1 MEVPRHVLQTYIR
14 TNEFPLIQHHKDSFN
29 AMLNTDI
36 PNFIRAMN
44 PLTLELGDKTTND
57 STRRY
62 IRVWIGGK
70 QNTSIRYA
78 SPVELDGTAVL
89 PQTCRLNNMTY
100 TVSIRANIDIEYEVE
115 GKPIVKTFSD
125 VLIGEIPLML
135 RSQYCY
141 LTSIPAEAIDECKF
155 EIGGYFIIEG
165 VERALLTQEL
175 LGNNMFYAGVRKRK
189 ATASGGSK
197 TLVEKESALKFQL
210 EGDEKLE
217 YEEEDEYY
225 SAIKTMSEDGSRG
238 AYSHFLT
245 LPSEVSIELRYEEDE
260 RYSAL
265 EDITKN
271 YARLVMIQLSGFEN
285 PVPVISLFRAL
296 GLSSD
301 QDIYESVLAGVPDKD
316 RIKYDDIFYQI
327 MISHDKFIEYS
338 NETDL
343 EILARQTRSQSK
355 SEVVKNLYE
364 KLFSHVEGDMNDAGA
379 LFRRKGY
386 MLGSLLKM
394 AMDVA
399 IGRRGPSD
407 RDSMQFK
414 RFKTSGV
421 LCFEEFRRNYIE
433 IANAMLLKMD
443 KRVQYEPKNY
453 AGTNIANLVQVENIN
468 RYWTS
473 WMLLSGFVKSFKGS
487 WGKEIGVSQILPRAS
502 YMSAIHFLRGSSLQ
516 IDKTISTAPPR
527 RLYASLFGLMCP
539 VDSPD
544 GSDIGYKKSFAMF
557 AQVSTAF
564 SVEKV
569 KEIIKSTNLFL
580 ETANIHPSTWKPEW
594 TKIYL
599 NSDLIGVC
607 TGDTE
612 LFHSKM
618 ISARRSGELAHSV
631 SLSWMRVNN
640 EYKIYCDAG
649 RPIRPVYREGTT
661 SEQIMACKTWE
672 EMMKYIDYI
681 DAYETDSLLLS
692 LTPFNPELPSELH
705 MTFNLSAITNLVPFS
720 DHNPVTRSVFAI
732 QQQKYAAAWFHTNY
746 KKRFDTIAMML
757 CQPQKPLS
765 QTWVYNE
772 IMGKGG
778 CLPYGVNAIV
788 AVTVYGGTNQEDA
801 VILNKSAVQRGM
813 YQTMYYHTYETSEEF
828 IYEAYTYIDNERVV
842 DQTSSVYTEIANPT
856 KDGSIKLKANK
867 DYTKL
872 DSKGIIRLDSI
883 VDENTI
889 LIGHISPIFSAKGHL
904 EGHQDKSVEAKR
916 GQLGRV
922 DAVYTF
928 HNDSGRKCVKIRVVE
943 ERFPIVGDKM
953 ASRHSQKGVV
963 GELISEQ
970 DMPFTKDG
978 IRPDLIFN
986 PHGLPSRMTTG
997 QVIEIASNKLGGH
1010 LGAYTD
1016 ATPFTTSNR
1025 LQDLRKALL
1034 DRGFHPH
1041 GHEVLYNGQTGE
1053 QMEAD
1058 IFMGPIYY
1066 QRLKHMVED
1075 KINYR
1080 EKGPVKLL
1088 TRQPTQGR
1096 GDEGGMRIG
1105 EMERDALISHG
1116 MSKFLQES
1124 MMDRSDKQTIVFD
1137 HEEGRFDTSKDML
1150 DAPHSMALFAQELE
1164 ALHVQLHIQTD
1175 SV

>member
-36 PNFIRAMN
+36 PTFIRAMN

-70 QNTSIRYA
+70 EKTAIRYS
-78 SPVELDGTAVL
+78 SPVELDGTAVV

-100 TVSIRANIDIEYEVE
+100 ALSVHANIDIEYEV
-115 GKPIVKTFSD
+115 GKEKITKSFPD
-125 VLIGEIPLML
+125 VSIGQIPLML
-135 RSQYCY
+135 RSQYCH
-141 LTSIPAEAIDECKF
+141 LTSIPSESVDECKF
-155 EIGGYFIIEG
+155 EIGGYFIVEG

-189 ATASGGSK
+189 KSAATGSK
-197 TLVEKESALKFQL
+197 TLVEKEAAVEIDL
-210 EGDEKLE
+210 DVREKME
-217 YEEEDEYY
+217 YEDEDEYY
-225 SAIKTMSEDGSRG
+225 AAIKTMSEDGTRG

-245 LPSEVSIELRYEEDE
+245 LPSEASIVLRFQEDGI
-260 RYSAL
+260 YSPL
-265 EDITKN
+265 EDITKD
-271 YARLVMIQLSGFEN
+271 YARLVMIQLSGFQN

-301 QDIYESVLAGVPDKD
+301 RDIYESVLAGVPDRD
-316 RIKYDDIFYQI
+316 RSKYDDIFYQI
-327 MISHDKFIEYS
+327 IVSHETFLRRSDQ
-338 NETDL
+338 TDL
-343 EILARQTRSQSK
+343 KVLALQTRSGSN

-364 KLFSHVEGDMNDAGA
+364 KLFSHVEGDMGDAGS

-386 MLGSLLKM
+386 MLGTLLKM

-433 IANAMLLKMD
+433 ISNAMLLKMD

-453 AGTNIANLVQVENIN
+453 AGTNIADLVQTENIN
-468 RYWTS
+468 RYWSS
-473 WMLLSGFVKSFKGS
+473 WMLLSGFTKSFKGA

-527 RLYASLFGLMCP
+527 RLYASLFGLLCP

-544 GSDIGYKKSFAMF
+544 GSDIGYKKGFAMF

-564 SVEKV
+564 SVAKV
-569 KEIIKSTNLFL
+569 KEVMKNTNLFL
-580 ETANIHPSTWKPEW
+580 DTANIHPSTWKPEW

-599 NSDLIGVC
+599 NSDLVGVC
-607 TGDTE
+607 IGDTE
-612 LFHSKM
+612 VFHTKM
-618 ISARRSGELAHSV
+618 LAARRSNELAYSV

-661 SEQIMACKTWE
+661 SEQIVACKTWAD
-672 EMMKYIDYI
+672 MMKYVDYI
-681 DAYETDSLLLS
+681 DAYETDSLLIS
-692 LTPFNPELPSELH
+692 LTPFHPEQPSEMH

-746 KKRFDTIAMML
+746 MKRFDTIAMML

-772 IMGKGG
+772 IMGRGG
-778 CLPYGVNAIV
+778 CLPYGINAIV
-788 AVTVYGGTNQEDA
+788 AVTVYGGSNQEDA

-813 YQTMYYHTYETSEEF
+813 YQTMYYHSYEVCEEF

-842 DQTSSVYTEIANPT
+842 DQNSSVYTEIVNP
-856 KDGSIKLKANK
+856 KNKNIKLKSGK
-867 DYTKL
+867 DYDKL
-872 DSKGIIRLDSI
+872 DSNGIIRLGSI
-883 VDENTI
+883 VDEKTI

-904 EGHQDKSVEAKR
+904 EGHRDNSIEAKR

-922 DAVYTF
+922 DAIYSF

-970 DMPFTKDG
+970 DMPFTKEG

-1010 LGAYTD
+1010 LGCFTD
-1016 ATPFTTSNR
+1016 ATPFTTTNR
-1025 LQDLRKALL
+1025 LQDLRKALV

-1041 GHEVLYNGQTGE
+1041 GHEVLYNGRTGE

-1080 EKGPVKLL
+1080 EQGPMKLL

-1124 MMDRSDKQTIVFD
+1124 LMDRSDKQTIVFD
-1137 HEEGRFDTSKDML
+1137 HEEGRFDTSKDMI
-1150 DAPHSMALFAQELE
+1150 DVPHSMALFSQELE